1 MELNNFLSETDKP
14 ICTDSICM
22 NGHGIRVAAISE
34 IGPGTMMGFEVQGKY
49 YLVANVEGDF
59 HATDGLC
66 SHRAGQL
73 WKGKLDGYI
82 VQCPR
87 HGSRFDVRTGEVVSQ
102 VRIPLI
108 GKARPLM
115 TYPVSLEGGSI
126 FIDIE

>member
-14 ICTDSICM
+14 MCTDSIYM

-59 HATDGLC
+59 HVTDGLC

-73 WKGKLDGYI
+73 WKGKLDGHI

-108 GKARPLM
+108 GKAKKLA
-115 TYPVSLEGGSI
+115 TYQVSVVGEDVILNL
-126 FIDIE
+126 